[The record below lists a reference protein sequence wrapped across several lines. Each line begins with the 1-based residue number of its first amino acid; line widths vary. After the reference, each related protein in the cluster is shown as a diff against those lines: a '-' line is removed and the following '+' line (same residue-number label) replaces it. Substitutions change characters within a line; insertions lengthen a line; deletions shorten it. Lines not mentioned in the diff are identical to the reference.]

1 MSFDNTTICHPQ
13 HRKLEQS
20 AAELALCIGTKVCV
34 VTIADIPGGKK
45 NASVQSHHY
54 SFAAASDGRGG
65 LNTSVSA
72 NDVIMQHLQSQV
84 PQCYY
89 CLNEIYF
96 NLNLCDHEQQTKSGQ
111 IFNEFKMASGDQP
124 LQMVCTPTEC
134 ALIQVRRQRQWSEAL
149 DHFGPS
155 GKSVSANNENTN
167 QMQQQ
172 LFDMPLASLHLNDQL
187 QRLRQRQANMLQ
199 QSTLFN
205 PLAVSGMA
213 NNLVPKIHNNA
224 AMEPSMLNTQRFDA
238 PASATTKSA
247 MESSLHNT
255 QRFETSNEASHTGN
269 NAAVRA

>member
-1 MSFDNTTICHPQ
+1 
-13 HRKLEQS
+13 
-20 AAELALCIGTKVCV
+20 
-34 VTIADIPGGKK
+34 
-45 NASVQSHHY
+45 
-54 SFAAASDGRGG
+54 
-65 LNTSVSA
+65 
-72 NDVIMQHLQSQV
+72 MQHLQS
-84 PQCYY
+84 
-89 CLNEIYF
+89 
-96 NLNLCDHEQQTKSGQ
+96 QQTKSGQ

-155 GKSVSANNENTN
+155 GKSVGTNNDNTN

-199 QSTLFN
+199 QSALFN

-224 AMEPSMLNTQRFDA
+224 AMEASMMNPQRFDPPTNASKAAMEASLLNTQRFES
-238 PASATTKSA
+238 PTSTTNHS
-247 MESSLHNT
+247 
-255 QRFETSNEASHTGN
+255 
-269 NAAVRA
+269 